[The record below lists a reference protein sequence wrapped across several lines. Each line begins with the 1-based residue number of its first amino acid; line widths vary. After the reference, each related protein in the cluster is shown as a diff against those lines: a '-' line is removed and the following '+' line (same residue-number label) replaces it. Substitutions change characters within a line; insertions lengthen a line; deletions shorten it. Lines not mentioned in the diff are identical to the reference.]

1 MAYLGPPPA
10 RTPVTSAQITD
21 ASVTA
26 AKLATNSVTTV
37 KIAADNVTTAKIA
50 AANVTAA
57 KVSSDV
63 SQLGKNLIQ
72 NGAYNVA
79 QRGTSFAAHADTYSL
94 DRWLYSKDATAAAI
108 TVTQDTDVPAGE
120 GFGTSI
126 KIDVTTADASIAA
139 TDLARFTQR
148 IEAQNLVQLKYG
160 ASGAKTMVLSFW
172 IKSTKIGTFS
182 IFAFSEDGSR
192 WFNASYTV
200 DVTNTWE
207 YKTVTIAGDT
217 GGTITND
224 TGIGL
229 IIGWTLIAGSNFVA
243 TADTWAGNADYAA
256 SSYSMLDSTSNN
268 ILITGV
274 QLEVGSVA
282 TDFEHEPIS
291 VTLEK
296 CQRYFEY
303 LSFGIVNGEP
313 VGWGVAASTSTFL
326 AAIPF
331 RVVKRVAPTLGSSAA
346 ATFAVVYTGG
356 ATAAVGGIAALTAG
370 ESNLQLVG
378 TGVAGSPLTDGA
390 SIILRRDTTDTTFI
404 SISADL

>member
-1 MAYLGPPPA
+1 MAVS
-10 RTPVTSAQITD
+10 TISATGL
-21 ASVTA
+21 AS
-26 AKLATNSVTTV
+26 N
-37 KIAADNVTTAKIA
+37 
-50 AANVTAA
+50 
-57 KVSSDV
+57 V

-79 QRGTSFAAHADTYSL
+79 QRGASFAAHADAYSL
-94 DRWLYSKDATAAAI
+94 DRWLYSKDATTAAI
-108 TVTQDTDVPAGE
+108 TVTQATDVPAGE

-126 KIDVTTADASIAA
+126 KIDVTTADSSIAA
-139 TDLARFTQR
+139 GDLARFTQR

-160 ASGAKTMVLSFW
+160 ASGAKTMTLSFW

-217 GGTITND
+217 GGTINND
-224 TGIGL
+224 SGIGL
-229 IIGWTLIAGSNFVA
+229 IVGWTLLAGSNFVA

-274 QLEVGSVA
+274 QLEVGTVA

-291 VTLEK
+291 VTLQK
-296 CQRYFEY
+296 CRRYLRHL
-303 LSFGIVNGEP
+303 LSTTNTPLLTGYAGSTTAAYFPVQFDPPMRAAPTFSVSAVGDFTVDMVGAARDTTGIVIAKATTY
-313 VGWGVAASTSTFL
+313 AARL
-326 AAIPF
+326 D
-331 RVVKRVAPTLGSSAA
+331 V
-346 ATFAVVYTGG
+346 
-356 ATAAVGGIAALTAG
+356 AVGSGLTAG
-370 ESNLQLVG
+370 QAVHLSFDA
-378 TGVAGSPLTDGA
+378 TGKTMIFTAEL
-390 SIILRRDTTDTTFI
+390 
-404 SISADL
+404 